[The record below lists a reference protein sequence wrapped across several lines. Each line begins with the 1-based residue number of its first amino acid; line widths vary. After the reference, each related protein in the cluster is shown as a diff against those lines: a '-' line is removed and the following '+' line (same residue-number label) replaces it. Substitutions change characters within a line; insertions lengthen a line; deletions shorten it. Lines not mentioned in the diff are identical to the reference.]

1 MNKPGNQCK
10 KPNSVLM
17 SDPRAVVLEN
27 WTTDLRKDALYL
39 VGRIHGDGT
48 VKDGTL
54 FRTSP
59 VKWIR
64 GDLGI
69 AETQN
74 AVYILRNRR

>member
-1 MNKPGNQCK
+1 MNKPGAQCQ
-10 KPNSVLM
+10 PDLLLM

-39 VGRIHGDGT
+39 VGQIHGAGT
-48 VKDGTL
+48 VRDGSVY
-54 FRTSP
+54 RTAP

-69 AETQN
+69 AQTQN
-74 AVYILRNRR
+74 GVYILRNRR